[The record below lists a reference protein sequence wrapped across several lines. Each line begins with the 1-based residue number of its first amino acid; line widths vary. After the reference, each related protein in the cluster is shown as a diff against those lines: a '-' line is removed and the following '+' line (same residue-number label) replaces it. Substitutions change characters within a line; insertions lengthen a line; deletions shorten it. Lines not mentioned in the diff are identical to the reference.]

1 MSHKKTLHA
10 SSHDNFLMNVL
21 RDIKTILENNTKN
34 IYSFNLWELNTQI
47 TTETLKNKWLLK

>member
-34 IYSFNLWELNTQI
+34 IYSFNL
-47 TTETLKNKWLLK
+47 